1 MSISPGAQ
9 IGAFAV
15 LGPLG
20 EGGMGKVYRA
30 RDPRL
35 KRDVA
40 LKVLPAVFAA
50 DPERVARFQRE
61 AEILATLTHQHI
73 AAIYGLEDR
82 DGVRAL
88 VMELVEGPTL
98 ADRIARGP
106 IPLDEAIPIARQ
118 IVDALDYA
126 HEHGVLHRD
135 LKPANIK
142 VTPDDDVK
150 VLDFGLA
157 KAMDS
162 GVGNRES
169 GVEGALIH
177 SPTITSPAFTQAGTI
192 LGTAAYMAPEQV
204 RGKLLD
210 KRADIWA
217 FGCVLYEML
226 TGSRAFHGE
235 TTSDTLAAV
244 LKDDPDWS
252 RLPASTPSAVRLL
265 LQRCLAREP
274 RARLRDIADARLLLD
289 TTMTTAVPTL
299 VTARGRSWFVAGI
312 AGLVAAAVAA
322 GAWYAWRAET
332 APAMAHVR
340 RVTVQLPVPL
350 STSTTG
356 GGSTLSIARDG
367 SAIAF
372 TGRGGTGANQVYV
385 HRFADATN
393 RTLRNPTAV
402 STGSSFP
409 VFSADGRLVLFSSGG
424 RLWQSETDGGEPQLL
439 CSAQGNLRGNAWRGE
454 REGLVATNAGL
465 LRVAQPGRE
474 CEMVLGVEAERGE
487 ARFLWPQVLPGGRG
501 ILLTV
506 SGTSDD
512 ADSASVV
519 VIPAGVNDRK
529 VIVRGARAGRLTA
542 SGHLLFARADQ
553 VFAAPFDSRIT
564 QDHRRPGQGAGGGGV
579 RSVRRTADGRVRA
592 RRSRVRGRP
601 GRRQPPGMGHA
612 RWRLS
617 RCGGADTDLL
627 ARARSRPG
635 RTPRD
640 CHDWHGRPFPVAV
653 GARHGHVDAAR
664 HRP

>member
-1 MSISPGAQ
+1 
-9 IGAFAV
+9 
-15 LGPLG
+15 
-20 EGGMGKVYRA
+20 MGKVYRA
-30 RDPRL
+30 RDHRL

-142 VTPDDDVK
+142 VTPDGDVK

-204 RGKLLD
+204 RGKRLD

-226 TGSRAFHGE
+226 TGSRAFPRRDHLRHASRGAQGR
-235 TTSDTLAAV
+235 SGLDAAARI
-244 LKDDPDWS
+244 DA
-252 RLPASTPSAVRLL
+252 RRGAAAAPAL
-265 LQRCLAREP
+265 P
-274 RARLRDIADARLLLD
+274 RAGPEG
-289 TTMTTAVPTL
+289 TASGHRRRQVAAGHHDDDGRPNSR
-299 VTARGRSWFVAGI
+299 TARGRSWFVAGI

-322 GAWYAWRAET
+322 GAWYASRAET
-332 APAMAHVR
+332 APADGPVR

-356 GGSTLSIARDG
+356 GGSAISIAADG

-372 TGRGGTGANQVYV
+372 TGRGATGANQILYIDS
-385 HRFADATN
+385 ADATN
-393 RTLRNPTAV
+393 RALRNPAPAPLAQPSLFSRPTADAVCSRQRAAV
-402 STGSSFP
+402 S
-409 VFSADGRLVLFSSGG
+409 
-424 RLWQSETDGGEPQLL
+424 
-439 CSAQGNLRGNAWRGE
+439 GN
-454 REGLVATNAGL
+454 
-465 LRVAQPGRE
+465 P
-474 CEMVLGVEAERGE
+474 
-487 ARFLWPQVLPGGRG
+487 
-501 ILLTV
+501 
-506 SGTSDD
+506 
-512 ADSASVV
+512 
-519 VIPAGVNDRK
+519 
-529 VIVRGARAGRLTA
+529 RLTA
-542 SGHLLFARADQ
+542 ASRSCCAPLKGREYARQ
-553 VFAAPFDSRIT
+553 
-564 QDHRRPGQGAGGGGV
+564 
-579 RSVRRTADGRVRA
+579 
-592 RRSRVRGRP
+592 
-601 GRRQPPGMGHA
+601 
-612 RWRLS
+612 RL
-617 RCGGADTDLL
+617 A
-627 ARARSRPG
+627 
-635 RTPRD
+635 
-640 CHDWHGRPFPVAV
+640 
-653 GARHGHVDAAR
+653 
-664 HRP
+664 